1 MNEQV
6 ASQLEDAYRQ
16 LYYSR
21 TIEESEALYSRCVY
35 LSDIAMSLRS
45 ALMEL
50 EHPSKYEG
58 YVTSLTIKS

>member
-21 TIEESEALYSRCVY
+21 TIEESEALYARCVY

-50 EHPSKYEG
+50 EHP
-58 YVTSLTIKS
+58 